1 MSCSPGSTVGACSK
15 EESLKYVA
23 ESINRAHKETEF
35 VIPVIENMVRPDYS
49 TPFLEHLLGAEVL
62 TALSSL
68 ISGWSRK
75 YFGFDMGRFGRHHQ
89 ARGQQRKSRSL
100 HRHM

>member
-1 MSCSPGSTVGACSK
+1 MRITCLTTASVSPGSTVGACSK

-35 VIPVIENMVRPDYS
+35 VIPVIENMVRPDYRA
-49 TPFLEHLLGAEVL
+49 PFLQPLLGAVVL

-68 ISGWSRK
+68 IPGWSRK
-75 YFGFDMGRFGRHHQ
+75 HSGLDMGRLGYHHQ
-89 ARGQQRKSRSL
+89 ARA
-100 HRHM
+100 